1 VLRINLKF
9 LPEVFISEKL
19 NLSQLKNCF
28 PKNATRMKKYLTIS
42 GILLS
47 FSLFSSFYN
56 PDNGSKSKK
65 KVVHH
70 SIFGKKY
77 AAVTIESSN
86 LKGHV
91 YYIVSGHGGPDP
103 GAVTSV
109 DGHRISEDE
118 YAYDISLR
126 LARNLISHGAK
137 VYMIVRDENDGIRD
151 DRYLKMDKDE
161 VVHGGERIPLNH
173 AERLRQRTRII
184 NNLHEENRKKG
195 FKVQRVIET
204 HVDSRQTDKNI
215 DIFFYYHKDK
225 AESKNLAHEMRD
237 TIMEKYNSKQK
248 GRGYSG
254 SVSSRGL
261 WMINQSTPP
270 TVYIE
275 LGNITNE
282 QDRKRLLIA
291 NNRQAI
297 ANWLSHG
304 ILKYK

>member
-1 VLRINLKF
+1 
-9 LPEVFISEKL
+9 
-19 NLSQLKNCF
+19 
-28 PKNATRMKKYLTIS
+28 MKKYLTIS
-42 GILLS
+42 GLLLS
-47 FSLFSSFYN
+47 FSLFSSFYHPAN
-56 PDNGSKSKK
+56 DSKSKK

-77 AAVTIESSN
+77 SAVSIVSSN

-103 GAVTSV
+103 GAVTEV
-109 DGHRISEDE
+109 DGYRISEDE

-137 VYMIVRDENDGIRD
+137 VYMIVRDPNDGIRD

-161 VVHGGERIPLNH
+161 VVYGGEKIPLNH
-173 AERLRQRTRII
+173 SERLRQRTRII
-184 NNLHEENRKKG
+184 NNLHEENRKLG
-195 FKVQRVIET
+195 FKTQRVIET

-225 AESKNLAHEMRD
+225 AESRNLAHELRD

-248 GRGYSG
+248 GRGYTG

-261 WMINQSTPP
+261 WTINQSTPP

-275 LGNITNE
+275 LGNITNA

-297 ANWLSHG
+297 ANWLSDG
-304 ILKYK
+304 VLKYK